1 MPEVLGF
8 DSSSPEWDTADPAR
22 DTADLAWDTADL
34 AWDTADLA
42 RGIVDLEWDRQL
54 EHRFGRDQ
62 PFAFAVHSS

>member
-22 DTADLAWDTADL
+22 DTADL